1 VLPDRWGQAKGT
13 LADTSRGEWVAW
25 APLVVLMVLLGLV
38 PSLIFSITNDAVN
51 AISHVIGAI
60 P

>member
-1 VLPDRWGQAKGT
+1 
-13 LADTSRGEWVAW
+13 
-25 APLVVLMVLLGLV
+25 V

>member
-1 VLPDRWGQAKGT
+1 
-13 LADTSRGEWVAW
+13 VAW

-38 PSLIFSITNDAVN
+38 PSLIFSITNDAVT
-51 AISHVIGAI
+51 AISHVIGVV